1 MSYDETTE
9 LSREWRASVRDEMR
23 KNGEKLD
30 MVLAEIG
37 RIRNEFAPVDK
48 HDDLANRVRSLE
60 ENQAR
65 FLGGILLLNFI
76 GGIALAIIMKIW
88 K

>member
-1 MSYDETTE
+1 MSDNETAE
-9 LSREWRASVRDEMR
+9 LSREWRQSVRDEMR

-30 MVLAEIG
+30 MVLVEIG
-37 RIRNEFAPVDK
+37 RIRNEFAPVDR
-48 HDDLANRVRSLE
+48 HEDLATRVRSLE

-65 FLGGILLLNFI
+65 FLGGILILNFI

>member
-1 MSYDETTE
+1 MSDTEIAE
-9 LSREWRASVRDEMR
+9 LSREWRQSVRDEMR

-30 MVLAEIG
+30 MVLVELG
-37 RIRNEFAPVDK
+37 KIRNEFATVDK
-48 HDDLANRVRSLE
+48 HEDLASRVRSLE

-65 FLGGILLLNFI
+65 FLGGILILNLV
-76 GGIALAIIMKIW
+76 GGLAISIIMKLW

>member
-1 MSYDETTE
+1 MSDNQTAE
-9 LSREWRASVRDEMR
+9 LSREWRQSVRDEMR

-30 MVLAEIG
+30 MVLVELG
-37 RIRNEFAPVDK
+37 KIRNEFAPVDK
-48 HDDLANRVRSLE
+48 HESLASRVRSLE

-65 FLGGILLLNFI
+65 FLGGVLILNFI